1 MKKEEDM
8 DQEEN
13 PFSEAEHIILC
24 KMLHYS
30 RRNDSRTMASLQ
42 MLVIIFQFFV
52 LFPVF
57 PLTTS
62 LMVLFVAQLVFM
74 AAFTVQTGSNT
85 HKEKISYSCDFC
97 Y

>member
-24 KMLHYS
+24 EMLHYS
-30 RRNDSRTMASLQ
+30 DRNNSRTMGSLRT
-42 MLVIIFQFFV
+42 LATVFKFFV

-57 PLTTS
+57 PLTTI
-62 LMVLFVAQLVFM
+62 LMVLFVAHLFFM
-74 AAFTVQTGSNT
+74 VAFTVQTASNK
-85 HKEKISYSCDFC
+85 HKEKISY
-97 Y
+97 